1 MSSDLQ
7 QLQRL
12 FSYDDWANREAA
24 ASVARPGD
32 KAPEKARNILA
43 HIIGTQWLWYA
54 RITQTE
60 SKMAVWPKLSPAECA
75 DESPRLHAAWE
86 KLLRSAAEQGLDREV
101 HYKNSKGEPWTST
114 LGEILTHVAM
124 HGSYHRGQIAT
135 LLRDSGAEP
144 AYTDYIHAV
153 RNRFA

>member
-1 MSSDLQ
+1 MATEFQNLE
-7 QLQRL
+7 RL
-12 FSYDDWANREAA
+12 FRYDDWANREAA
-24 ASVARPGD
+24 ASVLRPGNH
-32 KAPEKARNILA
+32 APAKARNILA

-60 SKMAVWPKLSPAECA
+60 SKMEVWPKLSPEQCAE
-75 DESPRLHAAWE
+75 ESPRLLAVWE
-86 KLLRSAAEQGLDREV
+86 RLLHSLGERGLEQQV

-114 LGEILTHVAM
+114 VGEILTHVAM

-153 RNRFA
+153 RNRLA